1 MIKQGRVTA
10 ADYPVIVVDT
20 LGDLAAFYGIGMV
33 VFVGGS
39 LIPHGGH
46 NMFFKDRS
54 GQWWATFFGN
64 DPRAPFRERPAMLQI
79 EFGPDGRVRPKTP

>member
-1 MIKQGRVTA
+1 MVASAEKIDGP
-10 ADYPVIVVDT
+10 Y
-20 LGDLAAFYGIGMV
+20 GDRYVAV
-33 VFVGGS
+33 
-39 LIPHGGH
+39 PHGGH